1 MQWRFAAIAF
11 DLGKLYA
18 DMPAAPFSRS
28 GVDLIFLV
36 TFTVLAAVAAGMDLR
51 YRRIPNSLVLTIL
64 IMGGVFAVLAVGPA
78 NALLRVT
85 EGAGAGLLMWFPF
98 WALRMLGAGDVKF
111 FAAAAAW
118 LGPRLALEAALSS
131 AVFGGVIALVWL
143 LSRAWPSDATAQA
156 PNVAADSGRENCEK
170 VGGGRDATQIRVSLP
185 YGVAMAAGL
194 AVTAWFPHL
203 FLS

>member
-1 MQWRFAAIAF
+1 M
-11 DLGKLYA
+11 L
-18 DMPAAPFSRS
+18 AAPISRS
-28 GVDLIFLV
+28 GIDLMVLL
-36 TFTVLAAVAAGMDLR
+36 TFTALVVVAAGMDLG
-51 YRRIPNSLVLTIL
+51 YRRIPNSLVVAIL
-64 IMGGVFAVLAVGPA
+64 VIGGVFAVIAVGPVDA
-78 NALLRVT
+78 VLRFT
-85 EGAGAGLLMWFPF
+85 EGACAGLLMWFPF

-143 LSRAWPSDATAQA
+143 LSRAWPSDAKAQI
-156 PNVAADSGRENCEK
+156 PDVAADSTRDNCEK
-170 VGGGRDATQIRVSLP
+170 VGGGRDATRRNGSLP

-203 FLS
+203 FHS

>member
-1 MQWRFAAIAF
+1 MQWRLAAIAF
-11 DLGKLYA
+11 DLGKLHA

-28 GVDLIFLV
+28 GIDLLFLV
-36 TFTVLAAVAAGMDLR
+36 AFTVLVAVAAGMDLG

-64 IMGGVFAVLAVGPA
+64 VLGGVFAVIAVGPV

-118 LGPRLALEAALSS
+118 LGPRLALEAALAS

-143 LSRAWPSDATAQA
+143 LSRAWPSDAKAQA
-156 PNVAADSGRENCEK
+156 PSVAADSGRDNCVKEI
-170 VGGGRDATQIRVSLP
+170 GGPDATQGRVSLP

>member
-1 MQWRFAAIAF
+1 MQWRQAAIAF
-11 DLGKLYA
+11 DLGKLLA
-18 DMPAAPFSRS
+18 NMPAAPILRS
-28 GVDLIFLV
+28 GIDLMFLV
-36 TFTVLAAVAAGMDLR
+36 TFTVLVAVAAGMDLG

-64 IMGGVFAVLAVGPA
+64 VLGGVFAVMSFGPV

-85 EGAGAGLLMWFPF
+85 EGAGVGLLMWFPF

-143 LSRAWPSDATAQA
+143 LSRAWPSDANAQA
-156 PNVAADSGRENCEK
+156 PSVAADSVRDDSEK
-170 VGGGRDATQIRVSLP
+170 VGSGRDATQRSTSLP

-203 FLS
+203 FHS